1 MHELIACRHVGRS
14 RRREL
19 AGVRKRRDARPMAD
33 LVRQASSDA
42 GDHSLIAQEAVDA
55 HRVRRE
61 QCGELLGLDSG
72 GLGAELVERR

>member
-1 MHELIACRHVGRS
+1 MHELIASATSAAPAAASLRVFANG
-14 RRREL
+14 
-19 AGVRKRRDARPMAD
+19 GDACPMAD

-42 GDHSLIAQEAVDA
+42 GDHSLIAEEAVDA
-55 HRVRRE
+55 HRVRCE